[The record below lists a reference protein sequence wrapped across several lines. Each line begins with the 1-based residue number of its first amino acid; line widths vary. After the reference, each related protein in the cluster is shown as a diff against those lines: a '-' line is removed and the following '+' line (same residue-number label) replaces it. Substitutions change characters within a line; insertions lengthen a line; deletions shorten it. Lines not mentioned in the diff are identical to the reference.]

1 MTDSEA
7 SIETEYLPPI
17 HALRPIATFIT
28 SVARIERGGHPFT
41 RVTFRGGDLAH
52 FSPIGPDQFLY
63 LLLPPAGRRE
73 LTIDAGFNWD
83 QFREMPEAER
93 PIGAYYTVRHYR
105 PAEAE
110 VDIEIVRHGHGGR
123 VGAWLERAEP
133 GDRVGLWGPRMVYDP
148 PPGCGRLLL
157 CGDETALP
165 AIGAIL
171 ESGPQAESVTV
182 VVELD
187 PHTVPPFEAGAELEV
202 IRLDRAAGGS
212 WQLPD
217 AMRTQTL
224 DADTY
229 VWGAGEMKLMHAL
242 RRELREEAGLR
253 AEQVA
258 LVGYWRHGTD

>member
-1 MTDSEA
+1 M
-7 SIETEYLPPI
+7 
-17 HALRPIATFIT
+17 
-28 SVARIERGGHPFT
+28 ARIERGGHPFT

-93 PIGAYYTVRHYR
+93 PIGAYYTVRHFGR
-105 PAEAE
+105 RRRRWILRLCGTDTAVEWGRGWSEQSPA
-110 VDIEIVRHGHGGR
+110 IGWGCGGR
-123 VGAWLERAEP
+123 GWCTTRRRAA
-133 GDRVGLWGPRMVYDP
+133 GVCCCAGN
-148 PPGCGRLLL
+148 
-157 CGDETALP
+157 ETALP

-202 IRLDRAAGGS
+202 IRLIERRRQG

-229 VWGAGEMKLMHAL
+229 VWGAGEMN
-242 RRELREEAGLR
+242 
-253 AEQVA
+253 
-258 LVGYWRHGTD
+258 